1 MSNITKSSSVSN
13 LPMLRDFF
21 NIGSF
26 FDGNWMSRLES
37 GFPAVNISENEKEF
51 NVDLA
56 VPGFKKDDIKIKIND
71 DILMISAENKIE
83 SEEEKNKEYTRREY
97 SYSAFTR
104 SFHLPDNVNS
114 EHIDAHFEDGIL
126 KIKLPKTDTQ
136 MKSSK
141 EIPIN

>member
-1 MSNITKSSSVSN
+1 MSNITKSSSVS

-21 NIGSF
+21 NISSF
-26 FDGNWMSRLES
+26 FDGNWMTRLES
-37 GFPAVNISENEKEF
+37 GFPAVNISEDEKEF

-71 DILMISAENKIE
+71 DILTISAENKTE

-104 SFHLPDNVNS
+104 SFRLPDNIDS
-114 EHIDAHFEDGIL
+114 GHIDAHFEDGIL
-126 KIKLPKTDTQ
+126 KIKLPKTDMQ
-136 MKSSK
+136 LKSSK
-141 EIPIN
+141 EISIN

>member
-1 MSNITKSSSVSN
+1 MSNITKSSSASN
-13 LPMLRDFF
+13 FPMLRDFF

-26 FDGNWMSRLES
+26 FDGNWMARLES

-71 DILMISAENKIE
+71 DILTISAENKTE

-104 SFHLPDNVNS
+104 SFHLPENVNS

-141 EIPIN
+141 EISIN

>member
-1 MSNITKSSSVSN
+1 MSNITKSSSASN

-26 FDGNWMSRLES
+26 FDGNWMGRMES
-37 GFPAVNISENEKEF
+37 GLPAVNISENEKEF

-71 DILMISAENKIE
+71 DILTISAENKTE

-104 SFHLPDNVNS
+104 SFRLPENVDN

-126 KIKLPKTDTQ
+126 KIKLPKTNTQ
-136 MKSSK
+136 KKSSK
-141 EIPIN
+141 EISIN